1 MLTYRTNAI
10 HAGHSTR
17 KSPKFGYL
25 FTLAIILLGAFLYI
39 L

>member
-1 MLTYRTNAI
+1 MFTYRTNAI
-10 HAGHSTR
+10 HAGYSTR

-25 FTLAIILLGAFLYI
+25 FTLAVILLGTFIYI